1 MDNKITGVVV
11 SYNRMDLLERS
22 YNSVKKFYPDL
33 DIIIVDGSPLES
45 ECRKF
50 IDNLDAQK
58 VFVDFNISHGR
69 GLHLG
74 ITISR
79 TNLVL
84 CFDND
89 IEVLKP
95 PIEEMLKLMDN
106 KTWGV
111 GQIVELPQST
121 WNVEL
126 KTKKVDPEDIYS
138 PKDVQYMHPFFH
150 IVNRHVYR
158 QYLPYV
164 HSAAPGQVTFLDIA
178 SKNDEKILKDFP
190 LHEYVIHHQ
199 GSTSK
204 DSKPSHLNNWVLQ
217 SEFFKPPKIVQII

>member
-1 MDNKITGVVV
+1 MQPITGVVV
-11 SYNRMDLLERS
+11 SYDNKFLLERS

-33 DIIIVDGSPLES
+33 EIIIVDGSPKES

-74 ITISR
+74 ITISP

-95 PIEEMLKLMDN
+95 PIEEMLKLMDD
-106 KTWGV
+106 KAWGV
-111 GQIVELPQST
+111 GRLIDLPQAT
-121 WNVEL
+121 WGIDIRKGDVE
-126 KTKKVDPEDIYS
+126 
-138 PKDVQYMHPFFH
+138 YMHPNFH
-150 IVNRHVYR
+150 IINRHVYR
-158 QYLPYV
+158 KYLPYV

-178 SKNDEKILKDFP
+178 SKNDEDILKDFP
-190 LHEYVIHHQ
+190 VHEYVKHHQ
-199 GSTSK
+199 GATSK

-217 SEFFKPPKIVQII
+217 TEFFDSPKQKVQVI

>member
-1 MDNKITGVVV
+1 MQPPTGVVV
-11 SYNRMDLLERS
+11 SYDKKELLERS

-33 DIIIVDGSPLES
+33 DIIIVDGSPKES

-74 ITISR
+74 ITISP
-79 TNLVL
+79 TDLVL

-95 PIEEMLKLMDN
+95 PIEEMLKLMDK

-111 GQIVELPQST
+111 GGLVELPQAT
-121 WNVEL
+121 WGIDVG
-126 KTKKVDPEDIYS
+126 KWGDIT
-138 PKDVQYMHPFFH
+138 YMHPNFH
-150 IVNRHVYR
+150 IINRHVYR
-158 QYLPYV
+158 KYLPYV
-164 HSAAPGQVTFLDIA
+164 HSAGPGQVTFLDIA
-178 SKNDEKILKDFP
+178 SKRDQGVLKDFP
-190 LHEYVIHHQ
+190 VHEYVKHYQ
-199 GSTSK
+199 GATSK

-217 SEFFKPPKIVQII
+217 TEFFKPIKKNSVII

>member
-1 MDNKITGVVV
+1 MQPLTGVVV
-11 SYNRMDLLERS
+11 SYDNKFLLERS

-33 DIIIVDGSPLES
+33 DIIIVDGSPPES

-74 ITISR
+74 ITISP
-79 TNLVL
+79 TDLVL

-95 PIEEMLKLMDN
+95 PIEEMLKLMDD

-111 GQIVELPQST
+111 GGLVEIPASVWGVSLGET
-121 WNVEL
+121 M
-126 KTKKVDPEDIYS
+126 VDPEMT
-138 PKDVQYMHPFFH
+138 YMHPYFH
-150 IVNRHVYR
+150 IVNRYVYR
-158 QYLPYV
+158 KYLPYV
-164 HSAAPGQVTFLDIA
+164 HSAAPGQITFLDIS
-178 SKNDEKILKDFP
+178 SKFEEEVLKDFP
-190 LHEYVIHHQ
+190 IQEYVKHYQ

-217 SEFFKPPKIVQII
+217 TDFFKPLSRVQML